1 MWTQQLLEMSINI
14 YLEKTQLKQLYQ
26 VKFMHIMFQED
37 DSFSTLKQE
46 IIDRYGKNEITT
58 NEFVSLID
66 AVKDAEEEGIL
77 TVREVCISYVF

>member
-1 MWTQQLLEMSINI
+1 
-14 YLEKTQLKQLYQ
+14 
-26 VKFMHIMFQED
+26 MHIMFQED

-77 TVREVCISYVF
+77 TVQEVRISYIFRNIFFNPY